1 VNFLSAP
8 RFKSCPQGLSWDP
21 TCGKLLYM
29 EKPHLVIV
37 KEIDGN
43 PIQGTCSSCKDVL
56 FNTSATAFARERKE
70 DLRNQFREHFRHVHE
85 REDAGQAAARIAR
98 EATGN
103 K

>member
-1 VNFLSAP
+1 
-8 RFKSCPQGLSWDP
+8 
-21 TCGKLLYM
+21 M

-43 PIQGTCSSCKDVL
+43 PIQGACSSCKDVL

-70 DLRNQFREHFRHVHE
+70 NLKNQFREHFRNVHE
-85 REDAGQAAARIAR
+85 REDASQAAARIAR
-98 EATGN
+98 EAAGN